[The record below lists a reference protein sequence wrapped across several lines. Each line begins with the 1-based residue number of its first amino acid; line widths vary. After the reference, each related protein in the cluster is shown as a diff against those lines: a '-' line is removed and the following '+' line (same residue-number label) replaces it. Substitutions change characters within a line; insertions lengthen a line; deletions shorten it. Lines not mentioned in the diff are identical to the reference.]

1 MARSAAIYARIS
13 SDREGLQLGVQ
24 RQVEDC
30 QALAA
35 RRGWAV
41 GRVYVDDDVSAYK
54 RKPRPA
60 YQQLL
65 ADIRRGECDAVVVW
79 HQDRLHR
86 QPKELEEFFEVC
98 DGARVSELASV
109 SGDTDLSTDDG
120 RFLARILGA
129 VARKESDDKSR
140 RIKRKHQELAQ
151 NGKVAGGGTRPYGYQ
166 SDRRTI
172 DPTEAAIIRELADRI
187 LRGDSLRS
195 LIADLTDRKVSTVT
209 GSPWKIQTL
218 RNMLM
223 SYRLS
228 GEREHLG
235 ELVGKAEWEAIIE
248 PEQTE
253 RLRAILGDADRPANR
268 SPRRYLLTR
277 LVHCAPCGYQMVSR
291 PRGDG
296 ERRYVCNAGPG
307 LPGCGRTA
315 ILADHLEPFIVEA
328 ALHRLDS
335 PGLADALSGAHAPA
349 SASAEARR
357 ELDEAAAHLEELARA
372 YAEKKITLREYLA
385 ARPVIEKRMES
396 ARGALNID
404 SRAAT
409 LSAYMANSGALRQE
423 WPDLTLPRQHS
434 IIAALLDHVAIAPAV
449 RGRNRFDPTRVTP
462 AWRG

>member
-1 MARSAAIYARIS
+1 MPKSAAIYARIS
-13 SDREGLQLGVQ
+13 SDRDGTQLGVQ
-24 RQVEDC
+24 RQIEDC
-30 QALAA
+30 RAHAD
-35 RRGWAV
+35 RRGWAIAQ
-41 GRVYVDDDVSAYK
+41 VYTDDDVSAYK

-65 ADIRRGECDAVVVW
+65 TDLRRGDRDAVVVYNA
-79 HQDRLHR
+79 DRLHR
-86 QPKELEEFFEVC
+86 QPRELEEFIDICNAGKVLV
-98 DGARVSELASV
+98 ATV
-109 SGDTDLSTDDG
+109 SGDLDLSTHDG
-120 RFLARILGA
+120 QLVARILGA
-129 VARKESDDKSR
+129 VARKESDEKSR

-172 DPTEAAIIRELADRI
+172 DPTEATIIRELADRI
-187 LRGDSLRS
+187 LQGDSLRS

-209 GSPWKIQTL
+209 GAPWKIQTL
-218 RNMLM
+218 RTMLM

-228 GEREHLG
+228 GQREHLG

-248 PEQTE
+248 PEHTD
-253 RLRAILGDADRPANR
+253 RLRSILSDPDRPANR

-277 LVHCAPCGYQMVSR
+277 LVHCGLCGYELVSR

-328 ALHRLDS
+328 VLLRLDS
-335 PGLADALSGAHAPA
+335 PGLAAALSVAHAPA
-349 SASAEARR
+349 GASAEARR
-357 ELDEAAAHLEELARA
+357 ELDDAAAHLEELARA
-372 YAEKKITLREYLA
+372 YAERKITLREYLA

-396 ARGALNID
+396 ARGALNVD

-409 LSAYMANSGALRQE
+409 LSAYMANPGALRRE
-423 WPDLTLPRQHS
+423 WADLTLPRQHS
-434 IIAALLDHVAIAPAV
+434 IVAALLDHVVLAPAV
-449 RGRNRFDPTRVTP
+449 RGRNRFDPARVTP
-462 AWRG
+462 VWRG